1 MANRYQ
7 DIPTVIREGKEI
19 KGTSIFTAPAESV
32 DDIYVISTIG
42 DRFDLLAQQY
52 YNDVKLWYVIAAAN
66 PAVRKDTLSVEPG
79 LQIRIPFPLTN
90 VLNYIKEVNTTR

>member
-7 DIPTVIREGKEI
+7 DIHTIVREGKQL
-19 KGTSIFTAPAESV
+19 KGTAIFTAPAESSN
-32 DDIYVISTIG
+32 DIYVISTIG

-52 YNDVKLWYVIAAAN
+52 YNDVKLWYIIAAAN

-79 LQIRIPFPLTN
+79 LQIRIPFPLTS
-90 VLNYIKEVNTTR
+90 VLNHIKEVNNIR